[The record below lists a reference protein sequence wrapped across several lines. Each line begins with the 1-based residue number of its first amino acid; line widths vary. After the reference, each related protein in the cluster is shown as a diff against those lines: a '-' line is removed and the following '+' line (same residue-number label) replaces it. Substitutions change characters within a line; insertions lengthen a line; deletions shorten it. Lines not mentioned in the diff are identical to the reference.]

1 MILSTAGILLFVL
14 WALNTAFVVF
24 QILRYSYDGDADAP
38 LGDLSAPELMVN
50 FVNNASP
57 ETVDMVQNITLTN
70 PIICSGAWLCMLC
83 SFII

>member
-24 QILRYSYDGDADAP
+24 QILRYSYDADAP
-38 LGDLSAPELMVN
+38 LGDLSSPELMVN

-70 PIICSGAWLCMLC
+70 PIICSGAWPCMLC